1 MSRLKTVLGVALAV
15 AISGAANANFSYNI
29 IQSDIMFQPSG
40 SVVNVPF
47 VSGGPENNYVDHL
60 TGVAGALVGD
70 GSGNSSAVVTIIY
83 DVNTNG
89 KGPVN
94 QLNLTILGAVF
105 EFGRIY
111 WSDVVMDMNNNVV
124 LNASGSFLGS
134 SYQGGS
140 DGAIVF
146 NQSYTFAPL
155 HQFRVVK
162 TFELDI
168 NNMPLPSASIA
179 ALTLVE
185 QNWVPEP
192 ASMIALSA
200 GLAGLVL
207 RRRRK

>member
-15 AISGAANANFSYNI
+15 ALCGASHAAFSYNI
-29 IQSDIMFQPSG
+29 IQSDITFQPSG
-40 SVVNVPF
+40 NVANVPF
-47 VSGGPENNYVDHL
+47 VSGGPQNNHVDHL

-70 GSGNSSAVVTIIY
+70 GSGNDSAVVTIIY

-89 KGPVN
+89 GPAN

-105 EFGRIY
+105 ESGRIA
-111 WSDVVMDMNNNVV
+111 WIKEVFDMNGNS
-124 LNASGSFLGS
+124 LLSISGAFLGS
-134 SYQGGS
+134 SYGGGS

-146 NQSYTFAPL
+146 NQSYGFSPVTQFKVVETF
-155 HQFRVVK
+155 
-162 TFELDI
+162 TLDI
-168 NNMPLPSASIA
+168 NNQPLPSSSIA

>member
-1 MSRLKTVLGVALAV
+1 MC
-15 AISGAANANFSYNI
+15 GASHANFSYNI

-40 SVVNVPF
+40 SVAGVPF
-47 VSGGPENNYVDHL
+47 VSGGPENNHVDHL
-60 TGVAGALVGD
+60 TGTAGALVGD

-83 DVNTNG
+83 EVDTNG

-105 EFGRIY
+105 EFGRID
-111 WSDVVMDMNNNVV
+111 WRDVVRDMNNNV
-124 LNASGSFLGS
+124 LLQATGTFLGS
-134 SYQGGS
+134 SHQGGS

-146 NQSYTFAPL
+146 NQSYTFAPV
-155 HQFRVVK
+155 HRFRVEK
-162 TFELDI
+162 IFTLDI

-192 ASMIALSA
+192 ASMIALST